1 MKTDNS
7 KDTATAIT
15 VSRNDPYDVAVIDY
29 QLPDGNGNV
38 LLEQFKVIRLK
49 SGQGGIK

>member
-15 VSRNDPYDVAVIDY
+15 VSRNEPYDVAVVDY
-29 QLPDGNGNV
+29 QLPDGMGMCFLNS
-38 LLEQFKVIRLK
+38 LK
-49 SGQGGIK
+49 LSARKAGKEE